1 MICKNKMSNLNI
13 LSNQHKVK
21 LYIVSIVFNLALILL
36 LIDNT
41 YRLEK
46 RDFLFIYSFLFLQ
59 CIFYWNLY
67 YKNRNYVFF
76 WLHICVLSAV
86 IFGLLLESIVL
97 QFLILSLLTLIQVL
111 SVLENKFLTSK
122 SLRTFIIFY
131 YGVLS
136 LRVGYRWGR
145 IQ

>member
-1 MICKNKMSNLNI
+1 MSNLNI

-21 LYIVSIVFNLALILL
+21 LYVVSIVFNLALILL

-46 RDFLFIYSFLFLQ
+46 RDLLFIYSFLFLE
-59 CIFYWNLY
+59 C
-67 YKNRNYVFF
+67 
-76 WLHICVLSAV
+76 
-86 IFGLLLESIVL
+86 IVL

-122 SLRTFIIFY
+122 SLRSFIIFY

-136 LRVGYRWGR
+136 LRVGYRWGC